1 MQQNSRELR
10 RVEGTI
16 FSIDQTAL
24 HDGPGVRMN
33 VYLKGCP
40 LRCFWCHSP
49 ESQSFGPEIV
59 WYETRCVRCERCIEV
74 CPEGIR
80 SLGLI
85 DEADRARCRLCG
97 ACVEACPSGALEIMG
112 RTAQAG
118 EIADEAAR
126 LKPFFRRTGGGV
138 TLSGGEP
145 TAQPE
150 LSYAIAALCQQR
162 GIHVAMETCGAV
174 RWEVLERLSQV
185 VDLFLY
191 DVKLVDPALHEEY
204 TGASSVPILDN
215 LRRLA
220 EASAGAEGAEIIVR
234 VPLIPSINDEAE
246 TIGAIAQRVAEVGVR
261 RMTLL
266 PFNPATAGKYS
277 WLRREPPLEEVTRQS
292 QEHLASLEQ
301 VVRQEGLEV
310 LPA

>member
-1 MQQNSRELR
+1 MQQSPRDLR
-10 RVEGTI
+10 RVEGTL

-59 WYETRCVRCERCIEV
+59 WYETRCERCERCIEV

-97 ACVEACPSGALEIMG
+97 ACVEACPTGALEMVG
-112 RTAQAG
+112 RKAQAG

-150 LSYAIAALCQQR
+150 LSYAIAALCQQS

-174 RWEVLERLSQV
+174 TWEVLERLSQV

-191 DVKLVDPALHEEY
+191 DVKHVDPVLHEEY
-204 TGASSVPILDN
+204 TGASNVLILDN

-220 EASAGAEGAEIIVR
+220 EASAGAEGADIIVR
-234 VPLIPSINDEAE
+234 VPLIPTINDDLE
-246 TIGAIAQRVAEVGVR
+246 TIRAIAGRVAELGVR

-277 WLRREPPLEEVTRQS
+277 WVRREGPLEGATRQS
-292 QEHLASLEQ
+292 QEQLASLAH
-301 VVRQEGLEV
+301 VVREQGLEV
-310 LPA
+310 RPA